1 MMLGNMAL
9 FRIHRIKEAAQQN
22 FRWAPHTS
30 GVTAA
35 KPKDYEPGGIVES
48 AGLYQAWRQVLE
60 TPDALRLGDI
70 LESVESGEMRICK
83 YVGFEEAKW
92 FVPELTVAKVE
103 DSKQSANTETPQLAR
118 AAGAA

>member
-1 MMLGNMAL
+1 MWGNMAL

-35 KPKDYEPGGIVES
+35 KQKDYEAGGLVES
-48 AGLYQAWRQVLE
+48 AGLYQAWRQVRE
-60 TPDALRLGDI
+60 TADALRLGDI

-92 FVPELTVAKVE
+92 FVPEVKGGAEEHT
-103 DSKQSANTETPQLAR
+103 QSAAAEEPQMAR
-118 AAGAA
+118 AASA

>member
-1 MMLGNMAL
+1 MLGNMAL
-9 FRIHRIKEAAQQN
+9 FRIHRIKDSAQQN

-35 KPKDYEPGGIVES
+35 KPKDYEAGGLVES
-48 AGLYQAWRQVLE
+48 AGLYQAWRQVRE
-60 TPDALRLGDI
+60 TDDALRLGDI

-92 FVPELTVAKVE
+92 VVPEPKPE
-103 DSKQSANTETPQLAR
+103 DGNQASQADGNQMAR
-118 AAGAA
+118 AATA